1 MTLPNQQASGGPC
14 RQAHRPL
21 RCAVAGAFVIIAQTS
36 RSQDPSIS
44 ASGSFSLRLLNRAR
58 LCICNRQR
66 QVLSARPSQ
75 EQKQTLKASR
85 HLEACVSAGR
95 FGFAL
100 PRRPVFVFLL
110 FSDLPPSLVA
120 CILFFFLPL
129 RGVTQFRHLFFYQ
142 GESRHAAFFFS
153 SPARLS
159 VIAPLCLALL
169 DHVCLCL
176 SCLCRRRRQ
185 RESHHPPND
194 ALPQT
199 TPQAKIAAYCPTT
212 TTCLVQ
218 NPRFLLILPFAY
230 DFPLGSVLAVIS
242 CVSLQPVSSNPGD
255 NHFLH
260 ALVGVFLRVLRP
272 LSVLCDGWMLV
283 RPLCVHELGNRRADK
298 AIASSAVAPS
308 ADGIVCSCFCES
320 LLSRHLLNPAPLSPV
335 LHPGCTHNSSLIVL
349 LPLLPLYSTAL
360 VNTVLSR
367 SIANELI

>member
-1 MTLPNQQASGGPC
+1 MTCDPPQSAGLWRALS
-14 RQAHRPL
+14 QAHRPL
-21 RCAVAGAFVIIAQTS
+21 RCAVAGAFVIIAETS

-120 CILFFFLPL
+120 CCILFFFLPL
-129 RGVTQFRHLFFYQ
+129 RGVTQFRHLFFSQ
-142 GESRHAAFFFS
+142 GESRHAAFFFFF
-153 SPARLS
+153 PARLS

-185 RESHHPPND
+185 RERVTT
-194 ALPQT
+194 LPMM
-199 TPQAKIAAYCPTT
+199 
-212 TTCLVQ
+212 L
-218 NPRFLLILPFAY
+218 
-230 DFPLGSVLAVIS
+230 
-242 CVSLQPVSSNPGD
+242 SLKQ
-255 NHFLH
+255 L
-260 ALVGVFLRVLRP
+260 LRP
-272 LSVLCDGWMLV
+272 KSLPTVQPPPPASYKPSFSSYFAFRVRLPSWQRLGCYLV
-283 RPLCVHELGNRRADK
+283 CFVA
-298 AIASSAVAPS
+298 AS
-308 ADGIVCSCFCES
+308 
-320 LLSRHLLNPAPLSPV
+320 
-335 LHPGCTHNSSLIVL
+335 
-349 LPLLPLYSTAL
+349 
-360 VNTVLSR
+360 
-367 SIANELI
+367 